1 MKKQLF
7 SLLKT
12 QAIADRE
19 KAITTLTLLSEH
31 PAGIGDHS
39 TGDFYNNAEE
49 ALTML
54 VDADDKISTLSKYDY
69 NWEKK
74 N

>member
-7 SLLKT
+7 SLLRA

-19 KAITTLTLLSEH
+19 KAITTLTLLSEY

-39 TGDFYNNAEE
+39 TGDFYKNAEE

-54 VDADDKISTLSKYDY
+54 VDADDKISTLEKYEI
-69 NWEKK
+69 NFEKK
-74 N
+74 

>member
-1 MKKQLF
+1 MKEQLF

-19 KAITTLTLLSEH
+19 KAITTLTLLSEY

-39 TGDFYNNAEE
+39 TGDFYKNAEE

-54 VDADDKISTLSKYDY
+54 VDSDDKISTLEKYKTSF
-69 NWEKK
+69 EKK
-74 N
+74 